1 MSIKIVGLKGTV
13 GHTRLRLAIIGYW
26 DKDKSLFLETIRTP
40 NHNQSNI
47 SIVNILTILTS
58 PDICYNSAHFDF
70 LLLKLNKI

>member
-13 GHTRLRLAIIGYW
+13 GDTRLRLATIGYW
-26 DKDKSLFLETIRTP
+26 DKDRSLFLETIGTP
-40 NHNQSNI
+40 NHIKSNI
-47 SIVNILTILTS
+47 CIVNILTILTS